1 MLGKKNGSSRKSNGN
16 NGHNNGNGFPIGTC
30 PICGQENV
38 RLTAHHLKKR
48 SVFGENQCLYYL
60 CRDCHDLLEAYICTM
75 ENAILRLGLHSYTR
89 INDTFIRNEGFVTDD
104 ELKDIAKDFFEDVNP
119 EEIEIIFKKRGEK

>member
-1 MLGKKNGSSRKSNGN
+1 
-16 NGHNNGNGFPIGTC
+16 
-30 PICGQENV
+30 
-38 RLTAHHLKKR
+38 
-48 SVFGENQCLYYL
+48 
-60 CRDCHDLLEAYICTM
+60 M
-75 ENAILRLGLHSYTR
+75 ENAILRLGLCSYTR

>member
-1 MLGKKNGSSRKSNGN
+1 
-16 NGHNNGNGFPIGTC
+16 
-30 PICGQENV
+30 
-38 RLTAHHLKKR
+38 
-48 SVFGENQCLYYL
+48 
-60 CRDCHDLLEAYICTM
+60 M